1 MRRPFERILVRSA
14 TTTKVAQAENEA
26 RAVLE
31 SVLTDLLAVLGSPE
45 WPAAELFL
53 TLFAVKFVCAC
64 QR

>member
-1 MRRPFERILVRSA
+1 
-14 TTTKVAQAENEA
+14 VAQAENEA

-31 SVLTDLLAVLGSPE
+31 SVLTDLLTVLGSPE

-64 QR
+64 R